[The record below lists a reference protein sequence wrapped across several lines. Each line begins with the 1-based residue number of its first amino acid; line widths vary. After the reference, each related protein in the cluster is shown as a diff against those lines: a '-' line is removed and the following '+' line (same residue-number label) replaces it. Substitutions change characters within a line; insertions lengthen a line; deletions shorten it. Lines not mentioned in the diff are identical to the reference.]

1 MALRLLQL
9 LLYLVDT
16 RVQVVHQVLLF
27 SINVLPSR
35 VFLEL
40 LVIVLDLR
48 LQVHYLLLVL
58 LDDLLA
64 EVGALGELLLDFFMI
79 LQVLGQV
86 CDNTLHFVVF
96 EHEIFRA
103 F

>member
-1 MALRLLQL
+1 MALGLLQL
-9 LLYLVDT
+9 LLNLVDT

-79 LQVLGQV
+79 LQVLG
-86 CDNTLHFVVF
+86 
-96 EHEIFRA
+96 
-103 F
+103 